1 MQRRGFTLVEILLVV
16 IIVAILAAIVLPRVM
31 YSAAKARNQA
41 CQANIAAINSQIELY
56 HLNTGTWP
64 STLSVLLG
72 SLTYFPDGSAVTC
85 PVFAGDSPA
94 HTTNYT
100 LDANYR
106 VNKTNHAAWTIGD

>member
-56 HLNTGTWP
+56 HLNEGTWP
-64 STLSVLLG
+64 SPLSVLFG
-72 SLTYFPDGSAVTC
+72 NTAYFPDGSAVTC
-85 PVFAGDSPA
+85 PVTSSDSPA
-94 HTTNYT
+94 HSTNYT

-106 VNKTNHAAWTIGD
+106 VSKANHLAWTAP